1 MTAFVEMGKIE
12 EKETNKETPIPVF
25 FVFLNFKDCFIRG
38 ELSSAENEKKKQ
50 MTESKQNK
58 ASERSSRHLKMIKKA
73 PQPQNKD
80 PKIYMQNINQTPLCC
95 HF

>member
-1 MTAFVEMGKIE
+1 MTAFVEMGKIG
-12 EKETNKETPIPVF
+12 EKETNKETLIPVF
-25 FVFLNFKDCFIRG
+25 FVFLTFQDCFIRG
-38 ELSSAENEKKKQ
+38 ISSAENETNQ

-58 ASERSSRHLKMIKKA
+58 ASKRSSRHLKMIKKA
-73 PQPQNKD
+73 PQPKNKD